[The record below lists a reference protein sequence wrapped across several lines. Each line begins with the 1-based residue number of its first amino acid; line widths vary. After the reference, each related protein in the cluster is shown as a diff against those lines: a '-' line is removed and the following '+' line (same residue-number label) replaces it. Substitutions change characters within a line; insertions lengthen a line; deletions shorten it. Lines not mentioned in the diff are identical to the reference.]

1 MGSIL
6 NDERNAQRLLKM
18 TAGTLILLD
27 ESGNCIDI
35 QVQDEGL
42 WFLNEK
48 LLKGQNL
55 FSLFPQETY
64 RQLYPNFRDVLT
76 RKCVS
81 SQSYEMKLNDQ
92 TYYFRCTMQPY
103 DNLVLCQYKDI
114 TESSIQRREIL
125 KRNKELDEIQKI
137 VLLSHWR
144 YESRSNEMYFS
155 GSTGI
160 FTDIT
165 NCSLDADILRQHIV
179 QEDLESYDRW
189 TERLL
194 KGDLSDTF
202 TYRVKHHDKIHHIRS
217 KCFSRE
223 KFKDGHIILEGYVQ
237 NITEIQQNRND
248 INLLTDAINNAS
260 GSVFAADEEGH
271 LIFTNRRYREQ
282 HHIKDKEAYSQLK
295 VYEINSYFKDK
306 EDWDNYVENVKQGH
320 RSQHFTT
327 YHPFPL
333 CPEIIAIESYAHWI
347 TDDNGKGTIWT
358 FGRDITQRIVAE
370 QKLKHFNLIMNKS
383 LEKLPA
389 SVVVKDINDGF
400 KYVYR
405 NREYFNRIIYQ
416 EDPIGKDDFY
426 FHSYEDALRKREED
440 TQIAQ
445 SGIEKHWVVEDKDGD
460 GNTVYIDKRK
470 LKIEEEGLPPLLL
483 SIDWDITD
491 MEKMKRE
498 LIEAKE
504 KAETS
509 DRLKSAFLANM
520 SHEIRTPLNAIVGF
534 SRIIAE
540 TEDADERNE
549 YYSIVEEN
557 NERLLKLINEI
568 LDLSKIEA
576 DMVELSIRPISMQAL
591 CTEIGQ
597 TFQFRCGE
605 QVQLVFDPSDPSLLA
620 MADNSRVFQ
629 IVSNLINNSLKFTPQ
644 GAIHYG
650 YRQKDHFIEVYVR
663 DTGGGIPEEKL
674 RKIFDRFVKGNEM
687 AQGSGLGLAICKML
701 VEKMGGQIQVTSEVG
716 KGSTFSFTLPEA

>member
-1 MGSIL
+1 
-6 NDERNAQRLLKM
+6 
-18 TAGTLILLD
+18 
-27 ESGNCIDI
+27 
-35 QVQDEGL
+35 
-42 WFLNEK
+42 
-48 LLKGQNL
+48 
-55 FSLFPQETY
+55 
-64 RQLYPNFRDVLT
+64 
-76 RKCVS
+76 
-81 SQSYEMKLNDQ
+81 
-92 TYYFRCTMQPY
+92 
-103 DNLVLCQYKDI
+103 
-114 TESSIQRREIL
+114 
-125 KRNKELDEIQKI
+125 
-137 VLLSHWR
+137 
-144 YESRSNEMYFS
+144 
-155 GSTGI
+155 
-160 FTDIT
+160 
-165 NCSLDADILRQHIV
+165 
-179 QEDLESYDRW
+179 
-189 TERLL
+189 
-194 KGDLSDTF
+194 
-202 TYRVKHHDKIHHIRS
+202 
-217 KCFSRE
+217 
-223 KFKDGHIILEGYVQ
+223 
-237 NITEIQQNRND
+237 
-248 INLLTDAINNAS
+248 
-260 GSVFAADEEGH
+260 
-271 LIFTNRRYREQ
+271 
-282 HHIKDKEAYSQLK
+282 
-295 VYEINSYFKDK
+295 
-306 EDWDNYVENVKQGH
+306 
-320 RSQHFTT
+320 
-327 YHPFPL
+327 
-333 CPEIIAIESYAHWI
+333 
-347 TDDNGKGTIWT
+347 
-358 FGRDITQRIVAE
+358 
-370 QKLKHFNLIMNKS
+370 LKHFNLIMNKS

-389 SVVVKDINDGF
+389 SIVVKDINDGF

-460 GNTVYIDKRK
+460 GNTGYIDKRK

-483 SIDWDITD
+483 SINWDITD

-576 DMVELSIRPISMQAL
+576 DMVELSIRPISMHVL

-597 TFQFRCGE
+597 TFQYRCGE
-605 QVQLVFDPSDPSLLA
+605 QVQLIHDPSDPSLMA